1 MALDD
6 FRRTDLIIDKAT
18 QRIDWQAPLRAV
30 QGEYNGRSLRVQL
43 TNNGIVE
50 PQTAQLLF
58 GFYCAVNHKEG
69 VYDMTAVD
77 LSKGIYEV
85 FYPSD
90 MLLEYGTV
98 ACTIKIIENA
108 GSSENESHITIL
120 DGISVEVAENPISGQ
135 AEVAENS
142 IRVFDKALID
152 ISAHERRILL
162 MELNFQELAQ
172 MLTLNI
178 PNMDVPVSTRASEV
192 TVNNIQDTATL
203 TLEKV
208 RQLFPA
214 GATKTFNTPGTHT
227 FKVPAGVGIITVFC
241 VGAGGGGGGGGKDA
255 VYANIGGSGG
265 GGGGGGGTREGAIS
279 VTPGSN
285 LTVVVGAGG
294 AGGAGHNT
302 TGDAGGTGGSSSA
315 GGIVAT
321 GGSGGRGGYYDTTG
335 KNDDVPG
342 AGGAGGILEGNPG
355 TASGRGDKDFGKGG
369 AAPSVY
375 GSYGIG
381 GNGGVSAVARGVA
394 GDGAAGLGGFVR
406 LSY

>member
-172 MLTLNI
+172 ILTLNI
-178 PNMDVPVSTRASEV
+178 PNMDVAVSTRAPA
-192 TVNNIQDTATL
+192 DTAL
-203 TLEKV
+203 K
-208 RQLFPA
+208 
-214 GATKTFNTPGTHT
+214 NTVWT
-227 FKVPAGVGIITVFC
+227 
-241 VGAGGGGGGGGKDA
+241 DA
-255 VYANIGGSGG
+255 RAMKLDLLNLID
-265 GGGGGGGTREGAIS
+265 
-279 VTPGSN
+279 SN
-285 LTVVVGAGG
+285 LNRGMAKSVQRGEAVRASIRASSPKGSISTVVIPLSPVNPNKSFVIIRDLTKGYSTNISDWVLKAEYLT
-294 AGGAGHNT
+294 NNSLNFPFEKNF
-302 TGDAGGTGGSSSA
+302 DNY
-315 GGIVAT
+315 VA
-321 GGSGGRGGYYDTTG
+321 
-335 KNDDVPG
+335 
-342 AGGAGGILEGNPG
+342 
-355 TASGRGDKDFGKGG
+355 DFW
-369 AAPSVY
+369 
-375 GSYGIG
+375 
-381 GNGGVSAVARGVA
+381 VSCKWQVIE
-394 GDGAAGLGGFVR
+394 F
-406 LSY
+406 Y